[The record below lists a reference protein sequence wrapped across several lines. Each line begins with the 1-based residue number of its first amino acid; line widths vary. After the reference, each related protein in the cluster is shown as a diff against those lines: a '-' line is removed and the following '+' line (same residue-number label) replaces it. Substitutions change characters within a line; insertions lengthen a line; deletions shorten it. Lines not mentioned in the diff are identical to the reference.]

1 MIGWGVSIRKVAVKN
16 DISQVDKLVL
26 RPHDPMISQ
35 CILQTSADHPAGIRF
50 GMMSSFTVGRANC
63 KNYFLFVVQITNG
76 ETTCYVGKPSSK
88 ALPAGLKFH
97 SPPRVRSRSTLLN
110 L

>member
-1 MIGWGVSIRKVAVKN
+1 MVGRGNGWAREIAIKI

-26 RPHDPMISQ
+26 RPDAPMISQ

-50 GMMSSFTVGRANC
+50 GMMSSFTVGRANW

-88 ALPAGLKFH
+88 GVPD
-97 SPPRVRSRSTLLN
+97 SRGERG
-110 L
+110 